1 MNDQQLLTQKDLA
14 ERWQVSSNTIER
26 YRQEGIITPCK
37 SLLPTIRFTLQHI
50 TEIEG
55 AKPERFSPLERK
67 KMERDIETLK
77 RENEELRRCVAN
89 ILSLTA
95 GVHGII
101 GKEVV

>member
-1 MNDQQLLTQKDLA
+1 MDKLLTQQDLA
-14 ERWQVSSNTIER
+14 ERWQVSKKTIER
-26 YRQEGIITPCK
+26 YREDKIITPCQN
-37 SLLPTIRFTLQHI
+37 LLPTIRFTLQHVQ
-50 TEIEG
+50 EIEG
-55 AKPERFSPLERK
+55 VKLERFSPLERR
-67 KMERDIETLK
+67 KMERDIEALK